1 MIFEALQFISVAV
14 IGLLIGSL
22 LTEAMVLV
30 PYWRKMKPQEFLSLH
45 NAMGPNL
52 YRYFAPLT
60 VLGTIIPIITGIYSL
75 VLTPSSVGL
84 SVVVALLTA
93 SMLGIYFIYFKGANE
108 SFETGSVGIEGVPA
122 ELGRWAA
129 WHWLRVVIGLI
140 AFFLSIAAL
149 N

>member
-30 PYWRKMKPQEFLSLH
+30 PYWRKMKAEEFLRLH
-45 NAMGPNL
+45 NAMGPSL

-93 SMLGIYFIYFKGANE
+93 TMLGIYFIYFKGANE

>member
-30 PYWRKMKPQEFLSLH
+30 PYWRKMKAEEFLRLH
-45 NAMGPNL
+45 NAMGPSL

-93 SMLGIYFIYFKGANE
+93 TMFGIYFIYFKIILE
-108 SFETGSVGIEGVPA
+108 SSHLF
-122 ELGRWAA
+122 
-129 WHWLRVVIGLI
+129 
-140 AFFLSIAAL
+140 
-149 N
+149 